1 MRCGINARWQR
12 GVFAAISALVLLG
25 AACGDGRGTAPP
37 GPGAAAPP
45 PAQGAVSPSP
55 PPTSSTP
62 SALQPVRVAFAGP
75 SPSVVPLWLAQAEG
89 LFQQH
94 GLTAEVFTTQGGSR
108 GLQVL
113 VSGEIDAMHVGLFPT
128 VQAVAGGAGVRM
140 MVADANRIPFILFA
154 APDIQTP
161 ADLRDKRIGISSFAS
176 ESDSAVTLALRELG
190 LRREDVTVLQ
200 IGGAGERLAA
210 VQSGHVQAVPLPA
223 PVTVQAEKLGLRPL
237 LNLAERDVPWIFD
250 GLVVS
255 QAALQ
260 HDRDKL
266 KRLLQAY
273 LEGGHRGLQAP
284 DKARAVIG
292 QQFKT
297 EDPEAIEAAYRDFAR
312 LFIPDGRP
320 DPAGIRNVLREVA
333 ASDSSA
339 QAVRPEDVV
348 DTSLLDELARDGFF
362 QRLGVAAGPVGR

>member
-1 MRCGINARWQR
+1 MRYRVSGPWRPP
-12 GVFAAISALVLLG
+12 GLLAMVG
-25 AACGDGRGTAPP
+25 AFLLLATACGGARGTTPSNP
-37 GPGAAAPP
+37 GAAPP
-45 PAQGAVSPSP
+45 PAQGAAGPTQPTSP
-55 PPTSSTP
+55 PP
-62 SALQPVRVAFAGP
+62 SAPQPVRIAFAGP

-140 MVADANRIPFILFA
+140 MVADANRIPFVLFA
-154 APDIQTP
+154 APDISSP
-161 ADLRDKRIGISSFAS
+161 SELRGKRIGISSFAS

-190 LRREDVTVLQ
+190 LSREDVTVLQ

-210 VQSGHVQAVPLPA
+210 VQSGNVQAVPLPA

-273 LEGGHRGLQAP
+273 LEGGHLGLRSP

-297 EDPEAIEAAYRDFAR
+297 EDAEAIAAAYRDFAR
-312 LFIPDGRP
+312 LFIPDGQP
-320 DPAGIRNVLREVA
+320 DPEGIRNVLHEVA
-333 ASDSSA
+333 ASDPNA

-348 DTSLLDELARDGFF
+348 DTSLLEELTRDGFF
-362 QRLGVAAGPVGR
+362 QRLGAAAGPAGR